1 MNIWEK
7 DAKCP
12 AGWAEE
18 RPWKGHLRGQP
29 GEMQRGRHPPCL
41 PGIRVQSEQMMYVSQ
56 GWRSSRWAQP
66 SVHTWS
72 RGGDLAG
79 SLPKSGEAKP
89 PLSLKALCPMAPRE
103 VGNLEVALS
112 SDLAFPPTVLQLVV
126 FSRKT
131 SLRLKRNLDTLIK
144 TTERRKEGTMINKRQ
159 TKKPLAKMY
168 T

>member
-1 MNIWEK
+1 MV
-7 DAKCP
+7 P
-12 AGWAEE
+12 
-18 RPWKGHLRGQP
+18 
-29 GEMQRGRHPPCL
+29 
-41 PGIRVQSEQMMYVSQ
+41 Y
-56 GWRSSRWAQP
+56 
-66 SVHTWS
+66 
-72 RGGDLAG
+72 
-79 SLPKSGEAKP
+79 
-89 PLSLKALCPMAPRE
+89 E

-112 SDLAFPPTVLQLVV
+112 SDLAFPTTVLQLVV